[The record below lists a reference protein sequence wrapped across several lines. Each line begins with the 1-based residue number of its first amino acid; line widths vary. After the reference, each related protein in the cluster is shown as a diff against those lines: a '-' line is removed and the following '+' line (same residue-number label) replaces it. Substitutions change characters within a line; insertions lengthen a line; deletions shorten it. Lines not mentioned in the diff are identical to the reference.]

1 MVDNHQKFQLQSISW
16 QTCMVNV
23 SHFFGKESL
32 FFITAATALMTFQIL
47 ASTFLIQYISFW
59 WQCYTRV
66 HNMFTLICH
75 FDFKL
80 LFLSIRRGYIGPCWM
95 MKLLFAKIVSG
106 HYKCFE
112 NIYRKTPVLESHFNK
127 VVGLRPGAL
136 LKRDSNTGV
145 FLWIIKH
152 LWWLLL

>member
-1 MVDNHQKFQLQSISW
+1 
-16 QTCMVNV
+16 
-23 SHFFGKESL
+23 
-32 FFITAATALMTFQIL
+32 
-47 ASTFLIQYISFW
+47 
-59 WQCYTRV
+59 
-66 HNMFTLICH
+66 
-75 FDFKL
+75 
-80 LFLSIRRGYIGPCWM
+80 M

-145 FLWIIKH
+145 FL
-152 LWWLLL
+152 